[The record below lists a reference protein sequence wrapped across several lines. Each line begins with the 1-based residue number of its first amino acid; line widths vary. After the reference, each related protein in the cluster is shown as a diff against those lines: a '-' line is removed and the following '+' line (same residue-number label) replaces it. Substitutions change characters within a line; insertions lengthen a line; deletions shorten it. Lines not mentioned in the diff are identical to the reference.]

1 MVKLFCALVGA
12 AGSAFSVRVDEGDS
26 VDELKKAIKA
36 KKPRKITC
44 DADELQ
50 LYLAKKG
57 GAWITNNEVGSVSD
71 VVGLTHLSVPQ
82 AKLRHVGL
90 SDAQVGGVDE
100 DEEAAGYGQVNVL
113 VVVPTEVEEP
123 ALSQEVDTVARQDV
137 VWYGTRGSIVRGE
150 GIDLE
155 DPRTLSRTTLT
166 STIIRRLEETHVLLV
181 KSPPMTGKTS
191 LATLVSHA
199 LVKRH
204 TEQKRR
210 MVVFNFSALRISENE
225 TFEDV
230 FKRQC
235 GVDWKD
241 AIATLPTQA
250 GYMVYLVL
258 DETQVIYQ
266 DGTSSPRRKSNV
278 FWELVKFILSNSAYS
293 MIILMFA
300 AYGSGV
306 QYTRLATPI
315 QFDEGIVLGIDQLK
329 FSHAE
334 VSEYVTKWFK
344 GIACF
349 EGLSSSAMEAFCA
362 NLKELT
368 GGHVGL
374 CATAIQTLNE
384 VHASRIRR
392 GSDLPSPAEW
402 IGMLQSGS
410 LNRANDNA
418 LFETL
423 TSTRAV
429 KVLKTLDTDELDRL
443 ERIAYGANV
452 DSDADIVEQCLQ
464 KGILAESEGRFAF
477 SSPVMWR
484 FFVKMRVGHIV
495 RAPHVPKTLPEM
507 IARVVQAIDYDSIRQ
522 TLGRSLSNDIPL
534 ERAWQMEFYKAAYR
548 CTPSTFVTSVDVG
561 ALFGSSGFIDFTIH
575 GGDTFWG
582 IELLREANDLAEHAE
597 RFASGGSYA
606 WLGLSDFCLIDFRRV
621 ASIDAVPR
629 QSIAADM
636 RRYDKLFVVCY
647 DARMAGLVM
656 FNSAMDA
663 VRVQS

>member
-1 MVKLFCALVGA
+1 
-12 AGSAFSVRVDEGDS
+12 
-26 VDELKKAIKA
+26 
-36 KKPRKITC
+36 
-44 DADELQ
+44 
-50 LYLAKKG
+50 
-57 GAWITNNEVGSVSD
+57 
-71 VVGLTHLSVPQ
+71 
-82 AKLRHVGL
+82 
-90 SDAQVGGVDE
+90 
-100 DEEAAGYGQVNVL
+100 
-113 VVVPTEVEEP
+113 
-123 ALSQEVDTVARQDV
+123 
-137 VWYGTRGSIVRGE
+137 
-150 GIDLE
+150 
-155 DPRTLSRTTLT
+155 
-166 STIIRRLEETHVLLV
+166 
-181 KSPPMTGKTS
+181 MTGKTS

-293 MIILMFA
+293 MRILMFA